1 MSLSKTIKDI
11 ENIVGKRQFI
21 TAEWRKKPY
30 SKGWR
35 YGEGKAF
42 AVAKPNSLIEIW
54 KILQI
59 CVRDNIIIIMQAANT
74 GLTGGSTPYGDD
86 YDRQILIINTML
98 IDDIHIINGGKQI
111 IGLQEAL
118 YII

>member
-59 CVRDNIIIIMQAANT
+59 CVRDNIIIIMQ
-74 GLTGGSTPYGDD
+74 
-86 YDRQILIINTML
+86 
-98 IDDIHIINGGKQI
+98 
-111 IGLQEAL
+111 
-118 YII
+118 